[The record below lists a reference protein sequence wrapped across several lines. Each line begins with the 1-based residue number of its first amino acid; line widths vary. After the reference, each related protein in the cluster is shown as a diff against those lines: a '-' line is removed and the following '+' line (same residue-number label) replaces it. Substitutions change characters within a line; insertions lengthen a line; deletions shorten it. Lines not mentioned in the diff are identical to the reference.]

1 MSTLYYKH
9 SGKFSSSKLFLY
21 VSLSILS
28 CILVALIYSLIG
40 KYNPFIYIQAIVT
53 FFLVALLGIINSDFL
68 LRSKVRNNFISI
80 NYSLVIGFATLY
92 FSWMFW
98 IYAIFDYKYSLLDV
112 FLSSPRLLDFIVELP
127 NSYFISVYSSKITGN
142 TLLILWFLE
151 AIFIIGGITYYTNKD
166 LLHRVFCEYCENW
179 CKIDQVFDLENKA
192 EIDTIKRV
200 MEAKN
205 FSYLKDSSNKPN
217 NSTLFIRLYIRKC
230 SNCSNIN
237 TLTVS
242 EVNSK
247 TDSRGEFF
255 EKEKEI
261 ISNLLL
267 SPEEVIELSNICLNI
282 IGNSNQI

>member
-21 VSLSILS
+21 ISLSILS

-112 FLSSPRLLDFIVELP
+112 FLSSPRLLDFIAELP
-127 NSYFISVYSSKITGN
+127 NSYFISVYSSKITGK

-200 MEAKN
+200 MKAKN

-237 TLTVS
+237 TLTVA

-247 TDSRGEFF
+247 TDSRGESF